1 MAAMRVWG
9 RRAFQA
15 AGLHE
20 LTVSGKESRDG
31 MARSEWVEPDS
42 LGLVL
47 AALMPAN
54 RLVMEVILATG
65 LRVSDALAITREQ
78 VERGRFTVREQKTG
92 KTRRVYIPRKLQL
105 RILAQAG
112 RVWAFEGRLDW
123 KKHRTRAAVYKDVKR
138 AAATFAR
145 TGRIRKGQQISPH
158 SGRKVYAVAEYHRT
172 GSLTRT
178 GAALNHDPE
187 HIAVTMLYALSDKTE
202 GAELA
207 RVVGKP
213 GPRTRRGSKQ
223 AR

>member
-1 MAAMRVWG
+1 MAALRVWG
-9 RRAFQA
+9 RRAFRA
-15 AGLHE
+15 DDANE
-20 LTVSGKESRDG
+20 LTISGKDSEHR
-31 MARSEWVEPDS
+31 MARSEWVEPDA

-65 LRVSDALAITREQ
+65 LRVSDALSITREQ
-78 VERGRFTVREQKTG
+78 VERGRFTVREHKTG
-92 KTRRVYIPRKLQL
+92 KTRRVYLPRKLQL

-145 TGRIRKGQQISPH
+145 TGRISKGRQISPH

-172 GSLTRT
+172 GSLART
-178 GAALNHDPE
+178 GAALNHDPA
-187 HIAVTMLYALSDKTE
+187 HLATTILYALSDKTE

-213 GPRTRRGSKQ
+213 GPRTRRRSKQ
-223 AR
+223 TR